1 MNKEQFIQELKEWNI
16 KSDIETPF
24 EEMFE
29 SVERS
34 YLDYKKETGD
44 TSLDYIFDDYM
55 RPAQVRDYLIS
66 LLKRKP
72 DALGVYDDPAVIMD
86 DIFQVREILL
96 GISNFP
102 DIYVKSRRGYLYSI
116 SEDSLIELRD
126 SLLKELEKNDDRN
139 EKV

>member
-66 LLKRKP
+66 LLKREP

-126 SLLKELEKNDDRN
+126 ELLSELEKKKKD